1 MPHRALSL
9 IENLPDQSILQRIG
23 NTPLIRIRL
32 LEKEFPHITFYAK
45 AEWFNPGGSVKDR
58 PALRMI
64 EEAERTGELTVERVI
79 LDSTS
84 GNTGIAYAL
93 IGAAK
98 GYQVKLVM
106 PANVN
111 EERREIVKAF
121 GAEAIFTSALEGSDG
136 AIREA
141 HRMKD
146 AAPGVYFM
154 PDQYNNPFN
163 WRSHFDTTGPE
174 ILDQTHGEVTH
185 VVAGLGTTGTLMGVG
200 RFLKRHNRGIRVI
213 AAEPSDGLHGLEGLK
228 HMGSSIVPG
237 IYDPSV
243 QDEKISVPTEAAY
256 ELAHDLAR
264 SEGLLV
270 GNSSG
275 AALYAAREVAR
286 RTSDGVFVMIFP
298 DGGDRYFCSG
308 LYRRKFCRFEFRL
321 RSWTACGNTSK
332 GAIRTRPAAHCWVG
346 TRAAITTWSNSAGC
360 EIRLRTDPATAMLWI
375 PSSNCG
381 CRRMP
386 KPGDSRSSASPTATP
401 TIRRSRPASIRIMPG
416 AFTATWW
423 RRCRRAGSARPAH
436 GDWAMASALRRS
448 RSLSADEAHQAA
460 PLPST
465 TVAGRR
471 APGRLVR

>member
-1 MPHRALSL
+1 MPHRALSVF
-9 IENLPDQSILQRIG
+9 ENLPDQSILQRIG

-64 EEAERTGELTVERVI
+64 EEAERTGELTVEKVI

-121 GAEAIFTSALEGSDG
+121 GAEAIFTPALEGSDG

-141 HRMKD
+141 HRIKESS
-146 AAPGVYFM
+146 PGVYFM
-154 PDQYNNPFN
+154 
-163 WRSHFDTTGPE
+163 
-174 ILDQTHGEVTH
+174 LDQAHGEVTH
-185 VVAGLGTTGTLMGVG
+185 FIAGIGTSGTLMGVG
-200 RFLKRHNRGIRVI
+200 RFLKRHDRGIKVI

-228 HMGSSIVPG
+228 HMPSSIVPG

-243 QDEKISVPTEAAY
+243 HDEKISVPTEAAY

-286 RTSDGVFVMIFP
+286 RTSEGVFVMVFP
-298 DGGDRYFCSG
+298 DGGDRYLSSG
-308 LYRRKFCRFEFRL
+308 LYRRKF
-321 RSWTACGNTSK
+321 
-332 GAIRTRPAAHCWVG
+332 
-346 TRAAITTWSNSAGC
+346 
-360 EIRLRTDPATAMLWI
+360 
-375 PSSNCG
+375 
-381 CRRMP
+381 
-386 KPGDSRSSASPTATP
+386 
-401 TIRRSRPASIRIMPG
+401 
-416 AFTATWW
+416 
-423 RRCRRAGSARPAH
+423 
-436 GDWAMASALRRS
+436 
-448 RSLSADEAHQAA
+448 
-460 PLPST
+460 
-465 TVAGRR
+465 
-471 APGRLVR
+471 

>member
-1 MPHRALSL
+1 MSHRALSVV
-9 IENLPDQSILQRIG
+9 ENVPEQSILQRIG
-23 NTPLIRIRL
+23 NTPLPRIHL
-32 LEKEFPHITFYAK
+32 LEKEFPNIAFYAK

-121 GAEAIFTSALEGSDG
+121 GAEAIFTPALDGSDG

-141 HRMKD
+141 HRLREGS
-146 AAPGVYFM
+146 PGVYFM

-163 WRSHFDTTGPE
+163 WRAHFDTTGPE
-174 ILDQTHGEVTH
+174 IVQQTNGEVTH
-185 VVAGLGTTGTLMGVG
+185 FFAGIGTSGTLMGAG
-200 RFLKRHNRGIRVI
+200 RFLKRHNRSIRII
-213 AAEPSDGLHGLEGLK
+213 AAEPDDALHGLEGLK
-228 HMGSSIVPG
+228 HMPSSIVPG

-243 QDEKISVPTEAAY
+243 YDEKVSVPTEVAY

-286 RTSDGVFVMIFP
+286 RTSEGVFVMVFP
-298 DGGDRYFCSG
+298 DGGDRYLSSG
-308 LYRRKFCRFEFRL
+308 LYHRKF
-321 RSWTACGNTSK
+321 
-332 GAIRTRPAAHCWVG
+332 
-346 TRAAITTWSNSAGC
+346 
-360 EIRLRTDPATAMLWI
+360 
-375 PSSNCG
+375 
-381 CRRMP
+381 
-386 KPGDSRSSASPTATP
+386 
-401 TIRRSRPASIRIMPG
+401 
-416 AFTATWW
+416 
-423 RRCRRAGSARPAH
+423 
-436 GDWAMASALRRS
+436 
-448 RSLSADEAHQAA
+448 
-460 PLPST
+460 
-465 TVAGRR
+465 
-471 APGRLVR
+471 

>member
-1 MPHRALSL
+1 MPDRALSL
-9 IENLPDQSILQRIG
+9 IENLPEQSILQRIG

-32 LEKEFPHITFYAK
+32 LEKEFPHITFYA
-45 AEWFNPGGSVKDR
+45 
-58 PALRMI
+58 
-64 EEAERTGELTVERVI
+64 TVERVI

-286 RTSDGVFVMIFP
+286 RTSEGVFVMIFP
-298 DGGDRYFCSG
+298 DGGDRYLSSG
-308 LYRRKFCRFEFRL
+308 LYRRKF
-321 RSWTACGNTSK
+321 
-332 GAIRTRPAAHCWVG
+332 
-346 TRAAITTWSNSAGC
+346 
-360 EIRLRTDPATAMLWI
+360 
-375 PSSNCG
+375 
-381 CRRMP
+381 
-386 KPGDSRSSASPTATP
+386 
-401 TIRRSRPASIRIMPG
+401 
-416 AFTATWW
+416 
-423 RRCRRAGSARPAH
+423 
-436 GDWAMASALRRS
+436 
-448 RSLSADEAHQAA
+448 
-460 PLPST
+460 
-465 TVAGRR
+465 
-471 APGRLVR
+471 

>member
-1 MPHRALSL
+1 MPHRVLSVV
-9 IENLPDQSILQRIG
+9 ENLPDQSILSRIG

-64 EEAERTGELTVERVI
+64 EEAERTGELTVEKVI

-121 GAEAIFTSALEGSDG
+121 GAEPIFTPALEGSDG

-141 HRMKD
+141 HRIKK

-163 WRSHFDTTGPE
+163 WRAHFDTTGPE

-185 VVAGLGTTGTLMGVG
+185 FIGGIGTSGTLMGVG

-213 AAEPSDGLHGLEGLK
+213 AAEPSDELHGLEGLK
-228 HMGSSIVPG
+228 HMPSSIVPS

-243 QDEKISVPTEAAY
+243 HDEKIRVPTEAAY

-264 SEGLLV
+264 TEGLLV

-275 AALYAAREVAR
+275 AALYAARELAR
-286 RTSDGVFVMIFP
+286 RTSEGVFVMIFP
-298 DGGDRYFCSG
+298 DGGDRYLSSG
-308 LYRRKFCRFEFRL
+308 LYRLK
-321 RSWTACGNTSK
+321 A
-332 GAIRTRPAAHCWVG
+332 
-346 TRAAITTWSNSAGC
+346 
-360 EIRLRTDPATAMLWI
+360 
-375 PSSNCG
+375 
-381 CRRMP
+381 
-386 KPGDSRSSASPTATP
+386 
-401 TIRRSRPASIRIMPG
+401 
-416 AFTATWW
+416 
-423 RRCRRAGSARPAH
+423 
-436 GDWAMASALRRS
+436 
-448 RSLSADEAHQAA
+448 
-460 PLPST
+460 
-465 TVAGRR
+465 
-471 APGRLVR
+471 

>member
-64 EEAERTGELTVERVI
+64 EEAERTGELTVEKVI

-121 GAEAIFTSALEGSDG
+121 GAEAIFTPALEGSDG

-141 HRMKD
+141 HRIKES
-146 AAPGVYFM
+146 APGVYFM

-163 WRSHFDTTGPE
+163 WRAHFDTTGPE

-185 VVAGLGTTGTLMGVG
+185 VVAGLGTTRTPMGGGGFLQRNNPGG
-200 RFLKRHNRGIRVI
+200 RVSGAGAPGEV
-213 AAEPSDGLHGLEGLK
+213 HGL
-228 HMGSSIVPG
+228 
-237 IYDPSV
+237 
-243 QDEKISVPTEAAY
+243 
-256 ELAHDLAR
+256 
-264 SEGLLV
+264 
-270 GNSSG
+270 
-275 AALYAAREVAR
+275 
-286 RTSDGVFVMIFP
+286 
-298 DGGDRYFCSG
+298 
-308 LYRRKFCRFEFRL
+308 
-321 RSWTACGNTSK
+321 
-332 GAIRTRPAAHCWVG
+332 
-346 TRAAITTWSNSAGC
+346 
-360 EIRLRTDPATAMLWI
+360 
-375 PSSNCG
+375 
-381 CRRMP
+381 
-386 KPGDSRSSASPTATP
+386 
-401 TIRRSRPASIRIMPG
+401 
-416 AFTATWW
+416 
-423 RRCRRAGSARPAH
+423 
-436 GDWAMASALRRS
+436 
-448 RSLSADEAHQAA
+448 
-460 PLPST
+460 
-465 TVAGRR
+465 
-471 APGRLVR
+471 VR

>member
-1 MPHRALSL
+1 MPHRALSVF
-9 IENLPDQSILQRIG
+9 ENLPDQSILQRIG

-64 EEAERTGELTVERVI
+64 EEAERTGELTVEKVI

-106 PANVN
+106 PENVN
-111 EERREIVKAF
+111 EERREIVNAF
-121 GAEAIFTSALEGSDG
+121 GAEAIFTPALEGSDG

-141 HRMKD
+141 HRIKES
-146 AAPGVYFM
+146 APGVYFM

-163 WRSHFDTTGPE
+163 WRAHFDTTGPE

-185 VVAGLGTTGTLMGVG
+185 FVAGIGTSGTLMGVG
-200 RFLKRHNRGIRVI
+200 RFLKRHNREIKVI

-228 HMGSSIVPG
+228 HMESSIVPG

-243 QDEKISVPTEAAY
+243 QDEKISVPTEVAY

-286 RTSDGVFVMIFP
+286 RTSEGVFVMVFP
-298 DGGDRYFCSG
+298 DGGDRYLSSG
-308 LYRRKFCRFEFRL
+308 LYRRKF
-321 RSWTACGNTSK
+321 
-332 GAIRTRPAAHCWVG
+332 
-346 TRAAITTWSNSAGC
+346 
-360 EIRLRTDPATAMLWI
+360 
-375 PSSNCG
+375 
-381 CRRMP
+381 
-386 KPGDSRSSASPTATP
+386 
-401 TIRRSRPASIRIMPG
+401 
-416 AFTATWW
+416 
-423 RRCRRAGSARPAH
+423 
-436 GDWAMASALRRS
+436 
-448 RSLSADEAHQAA
+448 
-460 PLPST
+460 
-465 TVAGRR
+465 
-471 APGRLVR
+471 